1 MFSKPFNYYYSLDG
15 NGHILHDF
23 LTMPFQL
30 LELFRICGG
39 TITDVDNAITIVVLI
54 LIAMLGTCATIL
66 MYTTF
71 FSKQNIFPSFKKELS
86 SLTFF

>member
-23 LTMPFQL
+23 LTISFQL

-71 FSKQNIFPSFKKELS
+71 FLNRIFFLHSKRNYPP
-86 SLTFF
+86 